1 MVAFLMRSSFKSLK
15 EVFKKER
22 TFAGVREIV
31 DSADVIVHF
40 YEMFPNLEKVA
51 IPQSCE
57 KKVLKLKIENPAWRN
72 ELKFMELEMIEKI
85 NNHFSEKRINQIRF
99 IG

>member
-22 TFAGVREIV
+22 ALAGVREMV
-31 DSADVIVHF
+31 ESSDVIVNF

-72 ELKFMELEMIEKI
+72 ELKFMESEMIEKI
-85 NNHFSEKRINQIRF
+85 NDHFNEKRINQIRF

>member
-1 MVAFLMRSSFKSLK
+1 MRSSFKSLK

-22 TFAGVREIV
+22 ALAGVREMV
-31 DSADVIVHF
+31 ESSDVIVNF

-72 ELKFMELEMIEKI
+72 ELKFMESEMIEKI
-85 NNHFSEKRINQIRF
+85 NNHFNEKRINQIRF

>member
-1 MVAFLMRSSFKSLK
+1 MRSSFKSLK

-22 TFAGVREIV
+22 SLAGVREIV

-85 NNHFSEKRINQIRF
+85 NNHFNEKRINQIRF

>member
-1 MVAFLMRSSFKSLK
+1 MRSSFKSLK
-15 EVFKKER
+15 EVFKKEKLL
-22 TFAGVREIV
+22 AGVREMV
-31 DSADVIVHF
+31 ESSDVIVDF

-57 KKVLKLKIENPAWRN
+57 KKVLKIKVENPAWRN
-72 ELKFMELEMIEKI
+72 ELKFMESEMIEKI
-85 NNHFSEKRINQIRF
+85 NNHFNEKRINLIRF